1 MRARGSLTLG
11 FAAMTKIL
19 HLLCA
24 LLLLAAPVGADACTL
39 WAAAGPQVAGGGTII
54 VKNRDWR
61 PDNQQKIRLAKN
73 GKYRFIYLEAVGN
86 NFSGAKQ
93 GINEKGLAIVLASA
107 PREVERAGKNAGM
120 TRLRT
125 LLATYASVKE
135 AVAALRA
142 GVWVTNPQFMVL
154 ADGKE
159 MACVEFGPDGQYA
172 VVGQQGSGVLFH
184 TNHYVSPLLEPLNPH
199 KLSSSLERYNKISS
213 LLQVGGPFDVQ
224 KFQSFSADPTLW
236 RAGATPSSTRTL
248 SSWIIRQM
256 PDGSGMLYLR
266 MANPDHPVKE
276 YSFALKDLFDGKV
289 DLSLIQ

>member
-1 MRARGSLTLG
+1 MVERLLTKG
-11 FAAMTKIL
+11 NAAMAKIL
-19 HLLCA
+19 LLLCA
-24 LLLLAAPVGADACTL
+24 LFLFIAPVRADACTL

-54 VKNRDWR
+54 VKNRDWQ
-61 PDNQQKIRLAKN
+61 PDNQQKISIAKN

-86 NFSGAKQ
+86 NYAGAKQ

-125 LLATYASVKE
+125 LLASYASVQE
-135 AVAALRA
+135 ALAALKA
-142 GVWVTNPQFMVL
+142 GAWVTNPQFMVL

-159 MACVEFGPDGQYA
+159 IACVEFGPDGRYS
-172 VVGQQGSGVLFH
+172 VVGEQNRGVVFH
-184 TNHYVSPLLEPLNPH
+184 TNHYVSPQLEPLNPP
-199 KLSSSLERYNKISS
+199 KLASSLDRYNKIAG
-213 LLQVGGPFDVQ
+213 LLQAGGLYDVQ
-224 KFQSFSADPTLW
+224 KFQGFSIDPTLW

>member
-1 MRARGSLTLG
+1 MA
-11 FAAMTKIL
+11 KVL

-24 LLLLAAPVGADACTL
+24 LVLLTAPVRADACTL

-54 VKNRDWR
+54 VKNRDWQ

-125 LLATYASVKE
+125 LLASYASVQE
-135 AVAALRA
+135 VLAALRA
-142 GVWVTNPQFMVL
+142 GAWVTNPQFMVL

-159 MACVEFGPDGQYA
+159 IASVEFGPDGHYA
-172 VVGQQGSGVLFH
+172 VVGQQGSGVVFH
-184 TNHYVSPLLEPLNPH
+184 TNHYVSQAFEPLNPH
-199 KLSSSLERYNKISS
+199 KLSTSLDRYNKISN
-213 LLQVGGPFDVQ
+213 LLQVGGPFDAQ

-266 MANPDHPVKE
+266 MANPDHPIKE

-289 DLSLIQ
+289 DLSLIE